1 MSNRLNLMAPEIR
14 DNPYPCFAELRR
26 DAPVCQVDPG
36 GFWAVSRYEDVVHV
50 LKSHQLFS
58 SEGLRLAIEPPWFG
72 RTNPISSSMIFQD
85 PPKHGRLRALVS
97 RAFTSTT
104 LARLESGIRA
114 RAEELVTGLL
124 NRRTVDFV
132 EDFAMPV
139 PASVIG
145 ALLGLEPSL
154 HSRFKL
160 WANDIIAIGGTHP
173 DDTRQQEQCRRTVV
187 EMETYLQQVLDS
199 RRAALGDD
207 MVSELIRARIDGESL
222 TNEELLGFLILLL
235 IAGLETTANLLGHSA
250 RMLAAHP
257 DVMAR
262 VRANPALIPRFIEEV
277 LRYEPPSQATLRVC
291 TEDVVLGGVHLPK
304 GTPVLALQ
312 GSATHDERHFPEP
325 ERFDIDR
332 EGPQNLPFGHGIH
345 FCLGAPLAR
354 LEARVALEVL
364 LARVKRLEL
373 RTERVDWTP
382 SLTIRGIRTLPVEVW
397 PA

>member
-14 DNPYPCFAELRR
+14 ENPYPFFAELRR
-26 DAPVCQVDPG
+26 NAPVCQVDPG
-36 GFWAVSRYEDVVHV
+36 GMWAVSRYEDVVHV
-50 LKSHQLFS
+50 LKTPQLFS
-58 SEGLRLAIEPPWFG
+58 SEGMRLATEAPWLG
-72 RTNPISSSMIFQD
+72 RSNPVSDSMLFLD

-97 RAFTSTT
+97 RAFTPAT
-104 LARLESGIRA
+104 LARLEPGIRA
-114 RAEELVTGLL
+114 RAGELVTELL
-124 NRRTVDFV
+124 NRRSVDFV

-145 ALLGLEPSL
+145 SLLGLDPSL

-160 WANDIIAIGGTHP
+160 WANDIIAIGGTRP

-187 EMETYLQQVLDS
+187 EMETYLQEVLDN

-207 MVSELIRARIDGESL
+207 MVSELIRARVDGESL
-222 TNEELLGFLILLL
+222 TNEELMGFLFLLL
-235 IAGLETTANLLGHSA
+235 LAGLETTTNLLSHSA

-262 VRANPALIPRFIEEV
+262 LRADPSLIPRFIEEV

-291 TEDVVLGGVHLPK
+291 TRDVVLGGVNLPR
-304 GTPVLALQ
+304 GAPVLLLQ
-312 GSATHDERHFPEP
+312 ASATHDERQFPDP
-325 ERFDIDR
+325 ERFNIDR
-332 EGPQNLPFGHGIH
+332 EGQQSLPFGHGIH

-354 LEARVALEVL
+354 LEARVALDVL
-364 LARVKRLEL
+364 LARVGRVEL
-373 RTERVDWTP
+373 RTERVDWVP
-382 SLTIRGIRTLPVEVW
+382 SLTIRGAKTLPVEVW